1 MFYWT
6 FSPVV
11 GNFKQMFHYTLIC
24 LPQATGIFIIEW
36 FNTFKHLKCLLNF
49 SGTLLQVI
57 IDKPKGGRGRLGS
70 FSSSFKESKKEI
82 VRQCF
87 LFTNHLLLTTRASN
101 GRLHLAKVSVRT
113 SMDCNVS
120 KWSGLCRYG
129 QIGENVPDAED
140 SFLTVKCNTPEAVCA
155 KLWSATVHLHA
166 NVVDLAKTIYSKANV
181 FHRLTEQKN
190 DRFG

>member
-1 MFYWT
+1 
-6 FSPVV
+6 
-11 GNFKQMFHYTLIC
+11 MFHYTVIS
-24 LPQATGIFIIEW
+24 LPQASCIFIIEW
-36 FNTFKHLKCLLNF
+36 FNTFRHSKYLFNF
-49 SGTLLQVI
+49 PGTLLQVI

-120 KWSGLCRYG
+120 KWLGLCWYCQTVYWRD
-129 QIGENVPDAED
+129 IFNVSDAGN
-140 SFLTVKCNTPEAVCA
+140 FLTVKCKYTRGRVHKALKWYCPFTP
-155 KLWSATVHLHA
+155 KLCRPWKDHIFEGQCILWFRRT
-166 NVVDLAKTIYSKANV
+166 
-181 FHRLTEQKN
+181 KN
-190 DRFG
+190 YRIG

>member
-1 MFYWT
+1 MFR
-6 FSPVV
+6 
-11 GNFKQMFHYTLIC
+11 YTVISL
-24 LPQATGIFIIEW
+24 LQTSGIFIIEG
-36 FNTFKHLKCLLNF
+36 FNTFRHLKCLF
-49 SGTLLQVI
+49 YFPGTLLQVI

-120 KWSGLCRYG
+120 KWLGHCRYG
-129 QIGENVPDAED
+129 QTVYWRDTFDVSDAGN
-140 SFLTVKCNTPEAVCA
+140 FLTVKCKHTRGRVRKALKWYCPFTHKRCRPC
-155 KLWSATVHLHA
+155 KDHIFKGQCILWFDRT
-166 NVVDLAKTIYSKANV
+166 
-181 FHRLTEQKN
+181 KN
-190 DRFG
+190 DRID